1 MPNIIYVALMAPVR
15 KESVE
20 ICAGHA
26 GARDRYLRL
35 IAPCGHGCSDQ
46 KGLAA
51 MTSCRDDGFKK
62 KKNIELQNQ
71 CFC

>member
-1 MPNIIYVALMAPVR
+1 MQFIMHNIIYVALMAPVR

-35 IAPCGHGCSDQ
+35 IALCGHG
-46 KGLAA
+46 
-51 MTSCRDDGFKK
+51 
-62 KKNIELQNQ
+62 
-71 CFC
+71 